1 MPDLKKFRLRHFVE
15 KLIDLGEVEVV
26 EEPVDLVDVS
36 RIVEASDKA
45 VLFRKAGPEGTELVA
60 NVAGSRKRLAAA
72 FGVPENQV
80 VQEYRRRLANPRPVV
95 NVAPEDAPVREVVFE
110 GDEVDLT
117 HLPFHPQH
125 ALDGSTYL
133 SSAIDFS
140 IDPETGTTNVGCRRL
155 SLRNRTE
162 CGTNVTA
169 PSDLQRIYCASI
181 ARGEKLPVS
190 FAVGSHP
197 LDFMAA
203 TMRIPA
209 DETALVG
216 TLRGEPVPLVKSL
229 TNDIRVPADA
239 EVILEGYLCAEG
251 YVEPEGPFGEYMGY
265 YGPMHLNPVFHVT
278 AITMRKDALHQSVLH
293 GAGDVLGR
301 VESANFVA
309 IHLEARA
316 FDILEKL
323 GIDIRDARVT
333 TSSGEGQHLRI
344 AICQTAPGQ
353 ARQAIEALFAELRIV
368 KHIFVVDDDVD
379 IWSESAMEWAMGTRF
394 QAHKDLVVLTGMLG
408 HPMDPS
414 LGEDETGA
422 KAGFDMTVPFGFGE
436 KLLEKVTD
444 PPVFEGAGRFR
455 DVARALEGGPMY
467 FTEIMQAVGSRD
479 GREITLRLDELRN
492 EGRLIRNEDG
502 QYYLGAG
509 QKGKTHLDHEPHKE
523 KWSAK

>member
-1 MPDLKKFRLRHFVE
+1 MSDLQKFRLRRFVDE
-15 KLIDLGEVEVV
+15 LIDLGEVEVHDESV
-26 EEPVDLVDVS
+26 ELADVS

-45 VLFRKAGPEGTELVA
+45 VLFKKAGAEGAEVIA
-60 NVAGSRKRLAAA
+60 NVGGSRRRLAAA
-72 FGVPENQV
+72 FGVPEDQV
-80 VQEYRRRLANPRPVV
+80 VQEYRRRLAAPQPVV
-95 NVAPEDAPVREVVFE
+95 DVAPEDAPVREVVFE

-117 HLPFHPQH
+117 SLPFHPQH

-169 PSDLQRIYCASI
+169 PSDLKRIYCSSI

-209 DETALVG
+209 DEAALVG

-239 EVILEGYLCAEG
+239 EVILEGYLGAEG
-251 YVEPEGPFGEYMGY
+251 YIEPEGPFGEYMGY
-265 YGPMHLNPVFHVT
+265 YGPMHFDPIFHVT
-278 AITMRKDALHQSVLH
+278 AITMRKDALFQSVLH
-293 GAGDVLGR
+293 GAGRVLDR
-301 VESANFVA
+301 CESANFVA
-309 IHLEARA
+309 IHLEAGA
-316 FDILEKL
+316 FEILEKL
-323 GIDIRDARVT
+323 GIDIRDACVT

-344 AICQTAPGQ
+344 AIRQTAPGQ
-353 ARQAIEALFAELRIV
+353 ARQAIEALFAGLSIV

-394 QAHKDLVVLTGMLG
+394 QAHRDLVVLTGMPG
-408 HPMDPS
+408 HSMDPS

-436 KLLEKVTD
+436 KLLEKLAI
-444 PPVFEGAGRFR
+444 PPVLEDSGRLQ
-455 DVARALEGGPMY
+455 DVAGALEHGPMC
-467 FTEIMQAVGSRD
+467 FTAIMQAVGSRD
-479 GREITLRLDELRN
+479 GREIALRLDELRN
-492 EGRLIRNEDG
+492 QGRLIRNEDG

-509 QKGKTHLDHEPHKE
+509 QKGITVLDHDLRKDISSTE
-523 KWSAK
+523 